1 MLSKTLPK
9 AVFSESP
16 SPKMSDKYVHI
27 QTSNILEQ
35 FADYG
40 WEVAS
45 SNSPRYSKMPE
56 FARHAIR
63 MRHRDFMIAGLDTV
77 IPELVILNSHNG
89 TWALRIMLGM
99 FRMVCSN
106 GMVAGKLWDG
116 VTLRHYQMKDLEEKI
131 RSVTG
136 SMNDLSGRVMNCVQ
150 EWGKVEMPLDQQLD
164 FATKAA
170 EIRWAE
176 RPPVE
181 PSLLLEARRDSDKG
195 GDLWKVFNRVQE
207 NLTQG
212 GYSGTNSR
220 GSRISVKAI
229 KNVKRDYKYNAQ
241 LFELASEFS
250 KEPS

>member
-9 AVFSESP
+9 AVFSESS

-63 MRHRDFMIAGLDTV
+63 MRHRDFMVAGLDTV

-116 VTLRHYQMKDLEEKI
+116 VTLRHYQLKDLEEKI

-150 EWGKVEMPLDQQLD
+150 DWSKVDLPLNRQLE
-164 FATKAA
+164 FAEKAA
-170 EIRWAE
+170 EIRWAI
-176 RPPVE
+176 RPP
-181 PSLLLEARRDSDKG
+181 P
-195 GDLWKVFNRVQE
+195 DL
-207 NLTQG
+207 
-212 GYSGTNSR
+212 S
-220 GSRISVKAI
+220 
-229 KNVKRDYKYNAQ
+229 
-241 LFELASEFS
+241 
-250 KEPS
+250 